1 MAISETPPPDARRP
15 MIVTIANLCWLVP
28 VGTVI
33 ICTTWSMQSGL
44 VPVCF
49 PLLDGCLSISAA
61 CRPKPVVY
69 LFRTAMLPMSI
80 VMVWFWL
87 LNNAVLTRCL
97 PERGVLWR
105 TVLLLSITG
114 SVFLVLY
121 VLLLGTEGRFYEFLR
136 RIGIY
141 LFFGGTGFAQ
151 LLTTIGMRSALRSA
165 AQDAILPKSTLLAW
179 RLQLIVVLAML
190 IVGPL
195 NLLLKEMLVDSRTVE
210 NVIEWNFGLAMFCWF
225 GLHAWVVQARTT
237 NFPTICRQR
246 HCHD

>member
-1 MAISETPPPDARRP
+1 
-15 MIVTIANLCWLVP
+15 MIVTIAYLCWLVP
-28 VGTVI
+28 VGTVVV
-33 ICTTWSMQSGL
+33 CTTWSMQSGL
-44 VPVCF
+44 APVCF

-61 CRPKPVVY
+61 CRPEPVVY

-80 VMVWFWL
+80 VMAWFWL

-97 PERGVLWR
+97 PERDVLGR

-114 SVFLVLY
+114 SVFLILY
-121 VLLLGTEGRFYEFLR
+121 VFFLGTEGRFYEFLR

-141 LFFGGTGFAQ
+141 VFFGGTGIAQ
-151 LLTTIGMRSALRSA
+151 LLATIGMRSVLRSA
-165 AQDAILPKSTLLAW
+165 GQETVLRKSRLLAW

-195 NLLLKEMLVDSRTVE
+195 NLLLKEILVDSRTVE

-225 GLHAWVVQARTT
+225 GLHALVVQART
-237 NFPTICRQR
+237 NKPNDVDCQ
-246 HCHD
+246 